1 MLNGD
6 GTWGGVISLRD
17 KVGNITNLLASAVSQ
32 IGTYFPDGSW
42 LLDSMQS
49 MRINNLNIYNTFKS
63 SQLTTPNPDTTS
75 IATNAGLQTPKV
87 DSRFIKQY
95 MGPNGTVNTMASD
108 IDSGLRVT

>member
-1 MLNGD
+1 
-6 GTWGGVISLRD
+6 
-17 KVGNITNLLASAVSQ
+17 
-32 IGTYFPDGSW
+32 
-42 LLDSMQS
+42 MQS

-75 IATNAGLQTPKV
+75 VASNAGLQTPKV